1 MLTMCFHSD
10 NIKLS
15 RRYVMEK
22 AYKYRIYP
30 NEQQKTLIHKTFGC
44 TRFVYNYYLAK
55 RKEVYEKELRTMNY
69 NECSKNLTK
78 LKTELEWLK
87 EPDKC
92 ALQNCLKD
100 LNVAYQNFFRDNS
113 VGYPKFKSKKTH
125 RFSYRTNYTNNNI
138 EFLDKKI
145 KLPKLGWIKTRDKQ
159 IPQGRI
165 LNATISQE
173 PSGKYYVSICC
184 TDVDIKPLP
193 KTNKQIGIDLGI
205 KDFCITS
212 EGDKFS
218 NPKYLMKSQQKLAKL
233 QRELSRKT
241 RGGRNWQKARIKVA
255 RQYEKI
261 SNRRRDFLQQLS
273 TQLIRNYDVI
283 KMEDLNVS
291 DMIKQA
297 KGTNKEKASMRK
309 NISDVSWYEFTRE
322 LKYKAEWY
330 GREIKQVDRYYASS
344 QICHICGY
352 KNSITKDL
360 SVRKWIC
367 PVCNT
372 THDRDVNA
380 AINILQTV

>member
-1 MLTMCFHSD
+1 
-10 NIKLS
+10 
-15 RRYVMEK
+15 MEK

-55 RKEVYEKELRTMNY
+55 RKKFYENEGKTFTY
-69 NECSKNLTK
+69 NQCSTDLTK
-78 LKTELEWLK
+78 LKSELLWLK

-100 LNVAYQNFFRDNS
+100 LNMAYNNFFRDKS
-113 VGYPKFKSKKTH
+113 VGYPKFKLKKTH
-125 RFSYRTNYTNNNI
+125 RFSYRTNCSFGKSQTRPSI
-138 EFLDKKI
+138 EFQNNHI
-145 KLPKLGWIKTRDKQ
+145 KLPKLGWVKTRDRQ

-184 TDVDIKPLP
+184 TDVDVKPLP
-193 KTNKQIGIDLGI
+193 KTDKQIGTDLGI

-241 RGGRNWQKARIKVA
+241 KGSRNWQKARIKVA

-261 SNRRRDFLQQLS
+261 SNRRRDFLQQFS

-283 KMEDLNVS
+283 KMENLNVS

-297 KGTNKEKASMRK
+297 KGTNKEKAFMRK

-344 QICHICGY
+344 QICHICGH

-360 SVRKWIC
+360 SVRKWTC

-372 THDRDVNA
+372 THDRDVNV

>member
-1 MLTMCFHSD
+1 MCFHSD

>member
-1 MLTMCFHSD
+1 
-10 NIKLS
+10 
-15 RRYVMEK
+15 MEK

-30 NEQQKTLIHKTFGC
+30 NKQQKILIAKTFGC

-55 RKEVYEKELRTMNY
+55 RKEVYEKESRTMNY

-100 LNVAYQNFFRDNS
+100 LNIAYQNFFRDKS

-184 TDVDIKPLP
+184 TDVEIMSLP

-218 NPKYLMKSQQKLAKL
+218 NPKYLLKSQQKLVKL
-233 QRELSRKT
+233 QRSLSRKT
-241 RGGRNWQKARIKVA
+241 RGGRNWHKARIKVA
-255 RQYEKI
+255 RQHEKI
-261 SNRRRDFLQQLS
+261 SNQRRDFLQQLS
-273 TQLIRNYDVI
+273 TKLIRQNDVI
-283 KMEDLNVS
+283 CMEDLNIKH
-291 DMIKQA
+291 MITDA
-297 KGTNKEKASMRK
+297 EGTNKEKARMR
-309 NISDVSWYEFTRE
+309 NQISDVSWYEFERE

-330 GREIKQVDRYYASS
+330 RREIRQVDQYYASS
-344 QICHICGY
+344 QTCHICGH
-352 KNSITKDL
+352 KDSMTKDL

-367 PVCNT
+367 PECGT
-372 THDRDVNA
+372 KHDRDINA
-380 AINILQTV
+380 AINILNTAV

>member
-1 MLTMCFHSD
+1 
-10 NIKLS
+10 
-15 RRYVMEK
+15 MEK

-30 NEQQKTLIHKTFGC
+30 NKKQIELIHKTFGC
-44 TRFVYNYYLAK
+44 VRYVYNYYLAK
-55 RKEVYEKELRTMNY
+55 RQEVYEKESRTMGC
-69 NECSKNLTK
+69 NECSKDLTT
-78 LKTELEWLK
+78 LKKELEWLK

-92 ALQNCLKD
+92 ALQNSLKD
-100 LNVAYQNFFRDNS
+100 LNAAYDNFFRDKS
-113 VGYPKFKSKKTH
+113 VGHPKFKSKKTH
-125 RFSYRTNYTNNNI
+125 RFSYRTNNTFGSTQSKPSI
-138 EFLDKKI
+138 EFVNNRI
-145 KLPKLGWIKTRDKQ
+145 KLPKLGWVKTRDKQ

-193 KTNKQIGIDLGI
+193 KIDKQIGIDLGI

-212 EGDKFS
+212 KGDRFP
-218 NPKYLMKSQQKLAKL
+218 NPKYLMKSQHKLVKL

-241 RGGRNWQKARIKVA
+241 RGSRNWQKARIKVA

-261 SNRRRDFLQQLS
+261 SNQRRDFLQQLS

-291 DMIKQA
+291 GMIKQA

-309 NISDVSWYEFTRE
+309 NISDVSWFEFTRE
-322 LKYKAEWY
+322 LKYKAKWY
-330 GREIKQVDRYYASS
+330 GREIKQVDQYYASS
-344 QICHICGY
+344 QICHICGH

-360 SVRKWIC
+360 SIRKWTC
-367 PVCNT
+367 PICNT
-372 THDRDVNA
+372 THDRDINA
-380 AINILQTV
+380 AINILQNA

>member
-1 MLTMCFHSD
+1 
-10 NIKLS
+10 
-15 RRYVMEK
+15 MEK

-30 NEQQKTLIHKTFGC
+30 NKQQKILISKTFGC

-55 RKEVYEKELRTMNY
+55 RQEVYDTEGKNFSY
-69 NECSKNLTK
+69 NQCSSDLTK
-78 LKTELEWLK
+78 LKSELIWLK

-100 LNVAYQNFFRDNS
+100 LNNAYQNFFRDKS

-125 RFSYRTNYTNNNI
+125 KFSYRTNYTNGNI
-138 EFLDKKI
+138 EFLNRKI
-145 KLPKLGWIKTRDKQ
+145 KLPKLGWVKTRDKQ

-184 TDVDIKPLP
+184 TDVEIKPLP
-193 KTNKQIGIDLGI
+193 KTNRQIGIDLGI
-205 KDFCITS
+205 KEFCITS
-212 EGDKFS
+212 EGDKFF
-218 NPKYLMKSQQKLAKL
+218 NPKYLAKSQKKLVKL

-261 SNRRRDFLQQLS
+261 SNQRRDYLQKLS
-273 TQLIRNYDVI
+273 TKLIRKNDI
-283 KMEDLNVS
+283 ICIEDLNVS
-291 DMIKQA
+291 GMIKNA
-297 KGTNKEKASMRK
+297 NGTNKEKANLRK
-309 NISDVSWYEFTRE
+309 QISDVSWYEFTRE

-330 GREIKQVDRYYASS
+330 GREIKQVDQYYASS
-344 QICHICGY
+344 QICHICGH

-360 SVRKWIC
+360 SIRKWTC
-367 PVCNT
+367 PICNT
-372 THDRDVNA
+372 THDRDINA
-380 AINILQTV
+380 AINILQNA